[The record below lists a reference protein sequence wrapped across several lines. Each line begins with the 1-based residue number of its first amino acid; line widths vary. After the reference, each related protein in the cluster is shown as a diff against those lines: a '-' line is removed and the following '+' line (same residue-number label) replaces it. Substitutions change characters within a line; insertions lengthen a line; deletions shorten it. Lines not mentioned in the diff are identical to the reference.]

1 MCREWRAP
9 LSCPARVPKIEE
21 RARGRDGAWKGVSVP
36 LSEHEQR
43 VLHELEQALYQEDPK
58 FADRVRS
65 ESVYRYAGR
74 YLKLSLVGFLAG
86 LAVMLVFFTSSV
98 FLGFLGVLIMFASLV
113 VFWTNVRRM
122 GKAGWEEMLRTDGI
136 GNALNDTRG
145 WLRDRF
151 RRNR

>member
-1 MCREWRAP
+1 
-9 LSCPARVPKIEE
+9 
-21 RARGRDGAWKGVSVP
+21 VP

-43 VLHELEQALYQEDPK
+43 VLHELEQALYQHDPA

-74 YLKLSLVGFLAG
+74 FLKWSVVAFLVGLG
-86 LAVMLVFFTSSV
+86 VMLYTFTSNV

-113 VFWTNVRRM
+113 TFWTNVRRM
-122 GKAGWEEMLRTDGI
+122 GKAGWEDIGRSLRTDGI
-136 GNALNDTRG
+136 GHVVGDART
-145 WLRDRF
+145 WMRDRF

>member
-1 MCREWRAP
+1 M
-9 LSCPARVPKIEE
+9 
-21 RARGRDGAWKGVSVP
+21 SVP

-43 VLHELEQALYQEDPK
+43 VLHELEQALYQQDPA

-74 YLKLSLVGFLAG
+74 YLKWSVLGFVLG
-86 LAVMLVFFTSSV
+86 LAVMLAFFTTSV
-98 FLGFLGVLIMFASLV
+98 FLGFVGVLIMFASLV
-113 VFWTNVRRM
+113 TFWTNVRRM
-122 GKAGWEEMLRTDGI
+122 GKAGWEDFGRSLRAQGV

-145 WLRDRF
+145 WLRNRF

>member
-1 MCREWRAP
+1 
-9 LSCPARVPKIEE
+9 
-21 RARGRDGAWKGVSVP
+21 VSVP

-74 YLKLSLVGFLAG
+74 YLKWSIAGFVVG
-86 LAVMLVFFTSSV
+86 LAVMLIFFTTNV
-98 FLGFLGVLIMFASLV
+98 LLGFLGVLIMFASLV
-113 VFWTNVRRM
+113 TFWTNVRRM
-122 GKAGWEEMLRTDGI
+122 GKAGWEEIGHSLRTDGI

>member
-1 MCREWRAP
+1 M
-9 LSCPARVPKIEE
+9 
-21 RARGRDGAWKGVSVP
+21 P

-43 VLHELEQALYQEDPK
+43 VLHELEQALYQQDPA

-74 YLKLSLVGFLAG
+74 YLKWSVLGFVLG
-86 LAVMLVFFTSSV
+86 LAVMLAFFTTSV
-98 FLGFLGVLIMFASLV
+98 FLGFVGVLIMFASLV
-113 VFWTNVRRM
+113 TFWTNVRRM
-122 GKAGWEEMLRTDGI
+122 GKAGWEDFGRSLRAQGV

-145 WLRDRF
+145 WLRNRF